1 MPRRNQPALTVE
13 EILKGTRFGRT
24 QSVGH
29 MEVIPILDDGGADDT
44 FAPPDF
50 GVSNHNYGEVDVT
63 NESQDRPTILPTG
76 TGWVTQQRAQDHAVP
91 SAKLIKPGESKHINT
106 AMCIEETQGGYIQG
120 AKDFLVLPASLR
132 AKALSTRNDVGYS
145 RLWDAIGTFNNDLG
159 VSRGGGHLVRFLKE
173 YETQLDE
180 FVAEFELVPDQLGAV
195 ILIGG
200 KVVGVE
206 RAPNVPFWER
216 LWVPLVRVCY
226 GSLAIKAGRM
236 LGDTPSATRTMLN
249 VKEKSLAGI
258 RLALRDATAKA
269 EGLIEAAFNEVRSTP
284 LLYAGAAEGKLDGA
298 ELFTVANTRL
308 AGQIV
313 LHSGESLKHSGESLK
328 YVSLCAAGV

>member
-1 MPRRNQPALTVE
+1 MPHRNQAALTVE
-13 EILKGTRFGRT
+13 EILQGTSLGRT

-29 MEVIPILDDGGADDT
+29 MEVIPILDDGNASDDT

-50 GVSNHNYGEVDVT
+50 GVSNSNYGEVDVT
-63 NESQDRPTILPTG
+63 NEDEDRPTILPTG
-76 TGWVTQQRAQDHAVP
+76 TGWVTKQSAQDHAVP
-91 SAKLIKPGESKHINT
+91 SAKLIKPGESKHIDT
-106 AMCIEETQGGYIQG
+106 AMCIEETRSGFIHG
-120 AKDFLVLPASLR
+120 AKEFLVLPASLR
-132 AKALSTRNDVGYS
+132 SKALSLRNDTGYS

-159 VSRGGGHLVRFLKE
+159 VPRGGGHLVRFLEE
-173 YETQLDE
+173 YESQLDE
-180 FVAEFELVPDQLGAV
+180 FVAEFELVPDQVGAV
-195 ILIGG
+195 ILIDG

-206 RAPNVPFWER
+206 RAPNVPFWEK

-226 GSLAIKAGRM
+226 GSLAIKVGKAN
-236 LGDTPSATRTMLN
+236 GDRVPPTRAALD
-249 VKEKSLAGI
+249 VQEKSLAGI
-258 RLALRDATAKA
+258 KLALQNARAKS

-308 AGQIV
+308 AGQLV
-313 LHSGESLKHSGESLK
+313 LRGGLSS